1 MNLTPKPVQ
10 STEPDSI
17 LLYGSPKVGKS
28 KAISL
33 LAQCASTYVF
43 SFDASGYTAHGGVAW
58 DYYNGPDSFEDG
70 IKEAKALFAADPTK
84 RPSFVVADPVDR
96 LEDYSALRAVEAY
109 RKRFP
114 KGTKDSPPIETV
126 GDLIA
131 LPFGLG
137 YAYLRDEFIKHLR
150 MLGELGSKVIFVA
163 HVRPKAMDKAL
174 QETNTKDLALTGRCC
189 NIICGAVDTI
199 GFLYRDRKSILHM
212 TTRTVSGG
220 SEDVNCGS
228 RHAYLSN
235 KVIKLVEPDANGS
248 LVGHWDE
255 VFPSL
260 KTPSSPTP

>member
-1 MNLTPKPVQ
+1 MNLTPRPPQ

-17 LLYGSPKVGKS
+17 LTYGSPKVGKS

-33 LAQCASTYVF
+33 LAQLAGVYVF

-58 DYYNGPDSFEDG
+58 DFYDGPDSFEAG
-70 IKEAKALFAADPTK
+70 IKEAKAVFTADPSK
-84 RPSFVVADPVDR
+84 RPTFIVADPVDR
-96 LEDYSALRAVEAY
+96 LEDYSALRAVESY

-114 KGTKDSPPIETV
+114 KGTKDNPQGVETV
-126 GDLIA
+126 GDLLA

-150 MLGELGSKVIFVA
+150 MLGELGSKVIFIA
-163 HVRPKAMDKAL
+163 HVRPKAMDKSL

-189 NIICGAVDTI
+189 NIICGVVDTI
-199 GFLYRDRKSILHM
+199 GFLYRDRKSVLYM

-228 RHAYLSN
+228 RFSYLSN
-235 KVIKLVEPDANGS
+235 KVIKLVEPDTNGS
-248 LVGHWDE
+248 LVSHWDE
-255 VFPSL
+255 IFPSL
-260 KTPSSPTP
+260 KPTAP